1 MKKDTF
7 FNLTSRAIQKA
18 QQRGRELGKS
28 WSLTYRM
35 FENQNKYQDY
45 LSLALL
51 ELLNENTFYDIK
63 PETIIKKSQIKV
75 PDDFFWLA
83 DNKIKLLKYY
93 FQSSN
98 NKILSEA
105 VLDFNEDDNA
115 SVNDKLTDIII
126 RSFEFHQKF
135 RLSLANIYK
144 LKFLNFKIF
153 ELFLFFIEDLSSKS
167 LNISNGLQHN
177 YKDDLVLLGLISTYS
192 LIFDKWISSNDED
205 FSTIMKVADEYL
217 NNAEEVG
224 LNFRVIWDE
233 NKCWRFFQSWY

>member
-1 MKKDTF
+1 
-7 FNLTSRAIQKA
+7 
-18 QQRGRELGKS
+18 
-28 WSLTYRM
+28 M

-63 PETIIKKSQIKV
+63 PETIIKKSQIKI
-75 PDDFFWLA
+75 PDYFFWLA

-105 VLDFNEDDNA
+105 VLDFNEDDSA
-115 SVNDKLTDIII
+115 TVNDKLTDIII

-144 LKFLNFKIF
+144 LKFLNFKGYKINELYPRRTRRATAINWLIYWAF
-153 ELFLFFIEDLSSKS
+153 ESNFNLKDSDNLPQYSSP
-167 LNISNGLQHN
+167 
-177 YKDDLVLLGLISTYS
+177 
-192 LIFDKWISSNDED
+192 SSNPAKGHYGDP
-205 FSTIMKVADEYL
+205 IIK
-217 NNAEEVG
+217 
-224 LNFRVIWDE
+224 
-233 NKCWRFFQSWY
+233 